1 MARPEVKARLSAAGK
16 RSWSDPAYAERM
28 KVVLSEVMERP
39 GLLDRRNTSIK
50 EALARPSTKAK
61 TLRHLEALH
70 ADPGWQERRAA
81 GLAKAREAAA
91 APEVRA
97 RANASNSATHKALAQ
112 TPERRAL
119 FSRAAKIGHRKRRA
133 RKALAPFLHPP
144 LWDTPGLTVWLAPSG
159 SPLGITTP

>member
-1 MARPEVKARLSAAGK
+1 MNILSGGEGMTSEDARALWV
-16 RSWSDPAYAERM
+16 DPDFAERV
-28 KVVLSEVMERP
+28 KR
-39 GLLDRRNTSIK
+39 GIK
-50 EALARPSTKAK
+50 GAMAQPSTKAK

-97 RANASNSATHKALAQ
+97 RANASNKATHKALAQ

-119 FSRAAKIGHRKRRA
+119 FSRAARIGHRKRRT

-144 LWDTPGLTVWLAPSG
+144 LSDTPGLTVWLAPPG